1 MHENQHNLV
10 KDVKV
15 PQNFDASP
23 AVTTGMPQDPYFGTF
38 RVEAARSAAWDA
50 SPLNLDSMGPGST
63 IKTRNE
69 PTQYIIIKQT

>member
-1 MHENQHNLV
+1 MDANQHKLV
-10 KDVKV
+10 KMTQK
-15 PQNFDASP
+15 FDASP
-23 AVTTGMPQDPYFGTF
+23 AVTMGMPQDLYFEPF
-38 RVEAARSAAWDA
+38 RVETARSAAWGA